1 MNGFSAGR
9 AAVAVAISAFML
21 SGCVTRS
28 AGPGRSDPPVKIQES
43 IAYEVGPCFGFC
55 PVYNAAIASNG
66 RVSFEGIRHTVTLGS
81 KTVEAGAS
89 VYRDFAQALAPFR
102 PPAGASATTTC
113 DARISDQQHYRIVWT
128 AADGTKSVLEHDRGC
143 RSPRNDALNSIL
155 ESAPE
160 RLGLASIAKQ
170 ITRPGASRG

>member
-9 AAVAVAISAFML
+9 AAVVVAISAFML

-28 AGPGRSDPPVKIQES
+28 ARPGRSDRPVKIQES